1 MLGDKYN
8 PCKDIKDIKKAVKTV
23 ADRIYVSGII
33 DMPYELRKMLID
45 NNIKL
50 WVVSKNDTDKR

>member
-8 PCKDIKDIKKAVKTV
+8 PCKDIKDIKKAVKTIV
-23 ADRIYVSGII
+23 DRIYVSGILDI
-33 DMPYELRKMLID
+33 PYELRKKLVD

-50 WVVSKNDTDKR
+50 WVVSKDDTDKR

>member
-8 PCKDIKDIKKAVKTV
+8 PCKDIKDIKKAMKT
-23 ADRIYVSGII
+23 AGDRIYVSGILDI
-33 DMPYELRKMLID
+33 PYEIREVLNK

-50 WVVSKNDTDKR
+50 WVVSKNDTN

>member
-8 PCKDIKDIKKAVKTV
+8 PCKDIKDIKKAVKTIV
-23 ADRIYVSGII
+23 DRIYVSGILDI
-33 DMPYELRKMLID
+33 PYELRKKLVD

>member
-8 PCKDIKDIKKAVKTV
+8 PCKDIKDIKKAVKTI

-33 DMPYELRKMLID
+33 DIPYELRKKLVD

>member
-8 PCKDIKDIKKAVKTV
+8 PFKDIKGIKKAVKTD
-23 ADRIYVSGII
+23 ADKIYVSGII
-33 DMPYELRKMLID
+33 DMPYELRKTLID

>member
-1 MLGDKYN
+1 MLVDKYN
-8 PCKDIKDIKKAVKTV
+8 LCKDINDIKKAVKTV

-33 DMPYELRKMLID
+33 DIPYELRKTLID

-50 WVVSKNDTDKR
+50 WVVSKNDKDKR

>member
-23 ADRIYVSGII
+23 VDRIYVSGII
-33 DMPYELRKMLID
+33 DMPYELRKTLID